1 MPTNDEIKEAYGE
14 LIAAYDVAVSRAI
27 DEMKAREAL
36 VNMEASVL
44 ASEVITGSNAET
56 RNAKLKIATAE
67 QRETLHEET
76 IAKKNADAA
85 VALCQLEIES
95 YKWQIR
101 NTSNLLKAMELGRE
115 ANKDE

>member
-1 MPTNDEIKEAYGE
+1 MPTNDEIKEAFGE
-14 LIAAYDVAVSRAI
+14 LIVAYDVAVSRAI

-44 ASEVITGSNAET
+44 ANEVITGSNAET

-67 QRETLHEET
+67 LRETLHDET
-76 IAKKNADAA
+76 ITKKNADAA

-101 NTSNLLKAMELGRE
+101 NTDNLLREKELIRR
-115 ANKDE
+115 NKTNE